1 MHKYAN
7 LVELEKCCRTH
18 IFLQNFVLIQQR
30 TSPPKIC
37 KNFAN
42 LGAGAGVGHL
52 GHEGRDERLRLLR
65 VPEALQRVEPV
76 ADRLRVRRLTCG
88 CFFPPLLLFS
98 GSPADVSLEMF
109 LKFEV
114 NVA

>member
-1 MHKYAN
+1 MLSNAYFLAEVRFDTAENEPAK
-7 LVELEKCCRTH
+7 K
-18 IFLQNFVLIQQR
+18 LQNFAKQIA
-30 TSPPKIC
+30 
-37 KNFAN
+37 NFAN
-42 LGAGAGVGHL
+42 FAEVGHL

-114 NVA
+114 DAA